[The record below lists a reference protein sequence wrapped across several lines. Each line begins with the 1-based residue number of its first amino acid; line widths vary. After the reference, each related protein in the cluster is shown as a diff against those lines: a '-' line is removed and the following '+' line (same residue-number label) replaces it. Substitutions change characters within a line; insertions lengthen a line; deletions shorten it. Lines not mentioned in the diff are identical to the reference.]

1 MREQGELGMRK
12 DKDEDLRKDK
22 DEEGGGENKDGE
34 ERKRMR
40 KGGE

>member
-40 KGGE
+40 QGGE